1 MIFFKYSKEN
11 NKFGIFGKRRASE
24 ILKWN
29 IEFILEKRRIK
40 VKENEDENFTVF
52 I

>member
-29 IEFILEKRRIK
+29 IFILEKRRIK
-40 VKENEDENFTVF
+40 VKENEYENFTLF